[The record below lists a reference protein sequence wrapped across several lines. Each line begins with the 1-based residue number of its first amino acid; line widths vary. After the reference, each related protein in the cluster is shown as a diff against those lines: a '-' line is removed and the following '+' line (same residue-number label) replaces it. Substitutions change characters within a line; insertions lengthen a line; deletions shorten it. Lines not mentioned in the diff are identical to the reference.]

1 MRSTA
6 AAATNTKKPNPL
18 QDDDLSE
25 LTKREILFWA
35 RKLKLSPSELFTLS
49 KHELE
54 YHLERAQQEDIY
66 EEQRQNQYAKWEMLS
81 EMKRFLLEE
90 QHKERLRG
98 GGTGATPNR
107 RTIWDILCT
116 AVSEI
121 ESMYAHRAA
130 YTDSSADSSPY
141 SDTGGSSSYATS
153 TFEGFETPHVP
164 NMCSTMYEMHPEDSQ
179 CTPPDFPSTFTAT
192 PISFGRSQQA
202 NVRQSRP
209 MNATYNMNTANATYN
224 ACATRNASRSPKRG
238 GAPNATYNTCAPH
251 NVTYSMPLASND
263 IYRNACPARNTTYN
277 VPSGANATYDVCR
290 AQAANAT
297 YNVPN
302 YAPNATYNVSRYAPN
317 ATYNVP
323 RSAPNATYNIPSCP
337 ANTTYNVPRSAPNAT
352 YNIPSCP
359 ANTTYNVQRCA
370 PNATYNV
377 SRPTPNATFNV
388 PRCALNATYNVPQ
401 ARTATRAACPNAT
414 FNVSRGGNR
423 TFNTT
428 VPRGNVTFNVC
439 PPPGGAGATPSFR
452 PNPAM
457 ASTPKNCPR
466 TGQPPYFRN
475 YTDYWLTL
483 SGLGIAEASQ
493 SVSYD
498 MFSDNKSMVRAAAR
512 TYSIPHRSKSCPPI
526 GRTNS
531 PQFGYSS
538 GDSIPCPRG
547 AARAASPM
555 RCSSPV
561 QAIAAVN
568 YGMSPVGRPTGDR
581 SYGSPRRLCQ
591 RNTNNGF
598 CDCAHRSRSVPP
610 RCCL

>member
-6 AAATNTKKPNPL
+6 AAATNTRKPNPL

-54 YHLERAQQEDIY
+54 YHLERAQQEDFE

-90 QHKERLRG
+90 QDKERLRG
-98 GGTGATPNR
+98 GGTGSIPNR

-121 ESMYAHRAA
+121 ESMYAHRQA
-130 YTDSSADSSPY
+130 YADSSADSCLY

-153 TFEGFETPHVP
+153 SLGGFESPQVP
-164 NMCSTMYEMHPEDSQ
+164 NMCSTMYEMHPDDSQ
-179 CTPPDFPSTFTAT
+179 CTPPDFPSTFAAT
-192 PISFGRSQQA
+192 PISFGRSQQNCA
-202 NVRQSRP
+202 RQSRP
-209 MNATYNMNTANATYN
+209 LNATYNLNAANTTYN
-224 ACATRNASRSPKRG
+224 ACAARNASRSPKRA
-238 GAPNATYNTCAPH
+238 GAPNATYNACAPR
-251 NVTYSMPLASND
+251 NVTYDMPLATND
-263 IYRNACPARNTTYN
+263 IYSNACPAAGNTTYN
-277 VPSGANATYDVCR
+277 VPRGANATYDVCR
-290 AQAANAT
+290 PQAANAT
-297 YNVPN
+297 YNVPS
-302 YAPNATYNVSRYAPN
+302 Y
-317 ATYNVP
+317 
-323 RSAPNATYNIPSCP
+323 APNATYNIPSCP
-337 ANTTYNVPRSAPNAT
+337 ANTAYNVPRNAPNAT
-352 YNIPSCP
+352 YNIPQRAP
-359 ANTTYNVQRCA
+359 NATFNVPRCA
-370 PNATYNV
+370 SNATYNV
-377 SRPTPNATFNV
+377 SRPTPNATHNV
-388 PRCALNATYNVPQ
+388 PRCAPNATYNVSQ
-401 ARTATRAACPNAT
+401 ARTATQARCPNGT
-414 FNVSRGGNR
+414 FNVSSGGNR
-423 TFNTT
+423 TFNGS
-428 VPRGNVTFNVC
+428 PQRGNVTFNVC
-439 PPPGGAGATPSFR
+439 PRSGGAGATPSFC

-475 YTDYWLTL
+475 YTDYWLTF
-483 SGLGIAEASQ
+483 SGMGIAEASQ

-531 PQFGYSS
+531 PQSGYIS
-538 GDSIPCPRG
+538 GGSIPCPRG
-547 AARAASPM
+547 ATRTTSPM

-568 YGMSPVGRPTGDR
+568 YGMSPVARPPGDR
-581 SYGSPRRLCQ
+581 YNGGPRRLCR

-598 CDCAHRSRSVPP
+598 CDCARRSRSVPP
-610 RCCL
+610 RCCF